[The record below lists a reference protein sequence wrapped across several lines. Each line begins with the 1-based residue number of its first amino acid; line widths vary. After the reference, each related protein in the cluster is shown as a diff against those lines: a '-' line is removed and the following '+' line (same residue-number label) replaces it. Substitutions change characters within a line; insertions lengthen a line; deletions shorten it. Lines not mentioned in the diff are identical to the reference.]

1 MNNLKYKFLRSKIDA
16 DELIPLHMFGSIL
29 ISIVLFIAFIGIN
42 NGLNL
47 GITCDS
53 TLFCLF
59 FILSVIIIYMFI
71 VFYFIESSEWDW
83 RIKCVKG
90 CYKIQ
95 YKNVFGHW
103 KSLNTW
109 DLPYVFKKF
118 FDKLNDN
125 DSFYE
130 VSVEKLH
137 DILEKYKDYKTKE
150 IQNKFKEQYKKKN
163 TNFVIYNKTKE
174 TKE

>member
-103 KSLNTW
+103 K
-109 DLPYVFKKF
+109 V
-118 FDKLNDN
+118 
-125 DSFYE
+125 
-130 VSVEKLH
+130 
-137 DILEKYKDYKTKE
+137 
-150 IQNKFKEQYKKKN
+150 
-163 TNFVIYNKTKE
+163 
-174 TKE
+174 